1 MHPEALEA
9 VRRMVNVS
17 GYIKYEKALGS
28 PERVGLDLGGADI
41 NGTARAV
48 VPFVERWFGSDIE
61 SGPGVDWVWDAT
73 AYVPV
78 ANYDT
83 FDVVLCT
90 ELLEHVEDWPAVV
103 RNIWELL
110 APGGYAFL
118 TFAGCSRLAGWGR
131 RPHGA
136 RGGLHPE
143 PGEYYGNVEHLDF
156 VQVLAETLDGD
167 YSGLIGPA
175 FEVWTRP
182 VPGDIYAWF
191 KKGR

>member
-9 VRRMVNVS
+9 VRRMVNTS
-17 GYIKYEKALGS
+17 GYIRHDKTLGA
-28 PERVGLDLGGADI
+28 PERIGLDLGGADI

-48 VPFVERWFGSDIE
+48 VPFVERWYGSDIE
-61 SGPGVDWVWDAT
+61 PGPGVDFVADAT
-73 AYVPV
+73 SPELRG
-78 ANYDT
+78 YDLYGQQ

-103 RNIWELL
+103 RNVWKLL
-110 APGGYAFL
+110 CPGGFAFL
-118 TFAGCSRLAGWGR
+118 TFAGTSRAAGWGR

-156 VQVLAETLDGD
+156 VQVLIETTGTQLTPEQDCWD
-167 YSGLIGPA
+167 V
-175 FEVWTRP
+175 FVRP
-182 VPGDIYAWF
+182 NPGDIYAWF
-191 KKGR
+191 RK